1 LKYEFR
7 SGDTV
12 EILTS
17 PGQKPSKDW
26 LKFVKTSRA
35 KTKIRQWFGAEER
48 EKSITLGKDILEKE
62 LRKYDLQQTKLI
74 KSGELAK
81 VAGEFSFHDV
91 DDLIAAVGYGKVT
104 ANQIIGKILPPER
117 LEQKEEQEEGRLKR
131 LIQKVTR
138 SGPKDA
144 LLIKGVDNI
153 VVRYAGCC
161 NPLPGD
167 KVVGFITRGRGVT
180 IHTSDCENVMD
191 NDPNRKVE
199 VEWDSKKEY
208 IYPVR
213 IRIYAENKKGM
224 LADISNSIASN
235 KANITNARVETTDD
249 KKAIGTFEVEIQDL
263 NHLKKVIKG
272 LEKVKGVHRVER
284 MRI

>member
-1 LKYEFR
+1 
-7 SGDTV
+7 
-12 EILTS
+12 
-17 PGQKPSKDW
+17 
-26 LKFVKTSRA
+26 
-35 KTKIRQWFGAEER
+35 
-48 EKSITLGKDILEKE
+48 
-62 LRKYDLQQTKLI
+62 
-74 KSGELAK
+74 
-81 VAGEFSFHDV
+81 
-91 DDLIAAVGYGKVT
+91 VT

-117 LEQKEEQEEGRLKR
+117 MEQKQEEEEGRLKR

-144 LLIKGVDNI
+144 LLIKGVDNV

-180 IHTSDCENVMD
+180 IHTSDCKNVMD

-208 IYPVR
+208 NYPVR

-224 LADISNSIASN
+224 LADVSNSIASN

-272 LEKVKGVHRVER
+272 LEKIKGVHRVER